1 MRSNS
6 KTKSIWVSLC
16 RFLVYIIL
24 IFAVIAS
31 GIIVYYSLSRNS
43 FIDLLYLILTFLFPV
58 LLSAIPMSV
67 YIACC
72 RSKLSNR
79 LHETIEIDSFGILY
93 KFSEV
98 QLESLGIVY
107 GDSKFI
113 EDNYDYYYR
122 LYYSC
127 IDSLKFSKDGVLSF
141 YGSIPMKCF
150 RNDKFNHECVA
161 KSIDLIN
168 AYDCDLVKLFK
179 TNGLNID

>member
-79 LHETIEIDSFGILY
+79 LHETIADCVSATTQTY
-93 KFSEV
+93 V
-98 QLESLGIVY
+98 
-107 GDSKFI
+107 
-113 EDNYDYYYR
+113 
-122 LYYSC
+122 
-127 IDSLKFSKDGVLSF
+127 DSLKKQG
-141 YGSIPMKCF
+141 
-150 RNDKFNHECVA
+150 KFDAEA
-161 KSIDLIN
+161 
-168 AYDCDLVKLFK
+168 
-179 TNGLNID
+179 